1 MIRDTGRQAGRPVG
15 WGLGSRVAIVLVAL
29 VAPFVGACGDDNE
42 GGAPPPVP
50 TATPTPVLVSVSGD
64 AIPFAGGPDGRIAG
78 AEVWILERPE
88 RRVTT
93 GADGHFEF
101 DGLEAGSEV
110 TLVMDHPEYY
120 PIQTGTITLGPEGAE
135 RVTFQAVTYP
145 IYDAFADFLQI
156 EPDPARCQMVTTV
169 TRVGKSIYDPGAHG
183 EAGVVVTLDPSLPA
197 EQGPIYFN
205 ASVLPD
211 RSLTETSEDGGVLFL
226 QVPPG
231 DYVWTAEKPGVEF
244 SQVKMKCRAGLLVN
258 ASPPWGLQAEA
269 P

>member
-1 MIRDTGRQAGRPVG
+1 MIVDRRRRESVGRRDA
-15 WGLGSRVAIVLVAL
+15 RVIGALLVAL
-29 VAPFVGACGDDNE
+29 AGCLTACGDDNE
-42 GGAPPPVP
+42 RGGTPPAP
-50 TATPTPVLVSVSGD
+50 TPTPTPLLVSLSGD
-64 AIPFAGGPDGRIAG
+64 AIPFVGGPDGRIAG
-78 AEVWILERPE
+78 AEVWILEQPE

-101 DGLEAGSEV
+101 DGLDAGSEV

-120 PIQTGTITLGPEGAE
+120 PIQTGTITLGPDGAE
-135 RVTFQAVTYP
+135 RVTFQAVTYD
-145 IYDAFADFLQI
+145 IYDAFAEFLAI

-169 TRVGKSIYDPGAHG
+169 TRVGKSIYDAGAHG
-183 EAGVVVTLDPSLPA
+183 EAGAVVTLDPPLPA

-211 RSLTETSEDGGVLFL
+211 PSLTETSEDGGVLFL
-226 QVPPG
+226 QAPPG
-231 DYVWTAEKPGVEF
+231 EYVWTASKPGVEF